1 MVKGGAVLNG
11 IFKRR
16 DAAMAAF
23 LKGKKFILCAIAVIM
38 AAIAAI
44 VAVSFTYAA
53 YRRDVLSQD
62 GATVAG
68 AIAEYER
75 GEAFRNNVKIDIV
88 EENGSFSVSELS
100 PGDLFTYNFSVN
112 NSKGEGE
119 EVRYNEV
126 LLKIT
131 CSFTFTYSYLNED
144 ENGNVTVIQ
153 QSLSAMQILS
163 QEDGTVEVAPN
174 VFFIFGDSK
183 DSKIVTE
190 KGDVPGY
197 YDPENPSEVK
207 AVQQTDTIGGIDQY
221 TQKIGFFLYP
231 AQTDSGV
238 NALSQ
243 QLGFY
248 VLVPSQTAASEEYG
262 EFRLNVSI
270 KVYAEQVTNT
280 NPGET
285 S

>member
-11 IFKRR
+11 IFQRR

-112 NSKGEGE
+112 NFKGEGE

-131 CSFTFTYSYLNED
+131 CSFTYSYLKED

-153 QSLSAMQILS
+153 QSLSAIQILS

-174 VFFIFGDSK
+174 VSFIFGDSN
-183 DSKIVTE
+183 IVTE
-190 KGDVPGY
+190 EGDVPGY
-197 YDPENPSEVK
+197 YNPENPSEVK

-243 QLGFY
+243 QLGFN
-248 VLVPSQTAASEEYG
+248 VLVPSQSAASEEYG

>member
-112 NSKGEGE
+112 NFKGEGE

-174 VFFIFGDSK
+174 VFFIFGN
-183 DSKIVTE
+183 SKIVTKE
-190 KGDVPGY
+190 GDVPGY

-238 NALSQ
+238 NKLSQ

>member
-11 IFKRR
+11 IFQRR

-112 NSKGEGE
+112 NFKGEGE

-174 VFFIFGDSK
+174 VFFIFGN
-183 DSKIVTE
+183 SKIVTE

-238 NALSQ
+238 NKLSQ

>member
-1 MVKGGAVLNG
+1 
-11 IFKRR
+11 
-16 DAAMAAF
+16 MAAF

-112 NSKGEGE
+112 NFKGEGE

-153 QSLSAMQILS
+153 QSLSAIQILS
-163 QEDGTVEVAPN
+163 QEDGTVEVAHN
-174 VFFIFGDSK
+174 VFFIFGDSN
-183 DSKIVTE
+183 IVTE
-190 KGDVPGY
+190 EGDVPGY

-243 QLGFY
+243 QLGFN

>member
-11 IFKRR
+11 IFQRR

-112 NSKGEGE
+112 NFKGEGE

-144 ENGNVTVIQ
+144 ENGNVIVIQ
-153 QSLSAMQILS
+153 QSLNAIQILS

-174 VFFIFGDSK
+174 VYFIFGDSN
-183 DSKIVTE
+183 IVTE
-190 KGDVPGY
+190 EGDVPGY
-197 YDPENPSEVK
+197 YNPENPSEVK

-243 QLGFY
+243 QLGFN

>member
-11 IFKRR
+11 IFQRR

-75 GEAFRNNVKIDIV
+75 GEASRNNVKIDIV

-112 NSKGEGE
+112 NFKGEGE

-153 QSLSAMQILS
+153 QSLNAMQILS

-174 VFFIFGDSK
+174 VFFIFGN
-183 DSKIVTE
+183 SKIVTE

-238 NALSQ
+238 NKLSQ

>member
-1 MVKGGAVLNG
+1 
-11 IFKRR
+11 
-16 DAAMAAF
+16 MAAF

-112 NSKGEGE
+112 NFKGEGE

-131 CSFTFTYSYLNED
+131 CSFTFTYSYLKED

-153 QSLSAMQILS
+153 QSLSAIQILS

-174 VFFIFGDSK
+174 VSFIFGDSN
-183 DSKIVTE
+183 IVTE
-190 KGDVPGY
+190 EGDVPGY
-197 YDPENPSEVK
+197 YNPENPSKVK

-243 QLGFY
+243 QLGFN

>member
-1 MVKGGAVLNG
+1 
-11 IFKRR
+11 
-16 DAAMAAF
+16 MAAF

-75 GEAFRNNVKIDIV
+75 GKAFRNNVKIDIV

-112 NSKGEGE
+112 NFKGEGE

-131 CSFTFTYSYLNED
+131 CSFTFTYSYLKED
-144 ENGNVTVIQ
+144 ENGNVIVIQ
-153 QSLSAMQILS
+153 QSLNAIQILS

-174 VFFIFGDSK
+174 VYFIFGGSY
-183 DSKIVTE
+183 IVTE
-190 KGDVPGY
+190 EGDVPGY
-197 YDPENPSEVK
+197 YDPENPSKVK

-243 QLGFY
+243 HLGFN
-248 VLVPSQTAASEEYG
+248 VLVPSQSAASEEYG

>member
-1 MVKGGAVLNG
+1 
-11 IFKRR
+11 
-16 DAAMAAF
+16 MAAF

-112 NSKGEGE
+112 NFKGEGE
-119 EVRYNEV
+119 EVHYNEV

-131 CSFTFTYSYLNED
+131 CSFTFTYSYLKED

-153 QSLSAMQILS
+153 QSLSAIQILS

-174 VFFIFGDSK
+174 VSFIFGDSN
-183 DSKIVTE
+183 IVTE
-190 KGDVPGY
+190 EGDVPGY
-197 YDPENPSEVK
+197 YNPENPSEVK

-238 NALSQ
+238 KLSQ
-243 QLGFY
+243 QLGFN

>member
-11 IFKRR
+11 IFQRR

-112 NSKGEGE
+112 NFKGEGE
-119 EVRYNEV
+119 EVHYNEV

-153 QSLSAMQILS
+153 QSLSAIQILS

-174 VFFIFGDSK
+174 VSFIFGDSN
-183 DSKIVTE
+183 IVTE
-190 KGDVPGY
+190 EGDVPGY
-197 YDPENPSEVK
+197 YNPENPSEVK

-238 NALSQ
+238 KLSQ
-243 QLGFY
+243 QLGFN

>member
-1 MVKGGAVLNG
+1 M
-11 IFKRR
+11 
-16 DAAMAAF
+16 
-23 LKGKKFILCAIAVIM
+23 
-38 AAIAAI
+38 
-44 VAVSFTYAA
+44 
-53 YRRDVLSQD
+53 
-62 GATVAG
+62 
-68 AIAEYER
+68 
-75 GEAFRNNVKIDIV
+75 FRNNVKIDIV

-112 NSKGEGE
+112 NFKGEGE

-131 CSFTFTYSYLNED
+131 CSFTFTYSYLKED

-153 QSLSAMQILS
+153 QSLSAIQILS
-163 QEDGTVEVAPN
+163 QEDGTVVVAPN
-174 VFFIFGDSK
+174 VSFIFGDSN
-183 DSKIVTE
+183 IVTE
-190 KGDVPGY
+190 EGDVPGY

-243 QLGFY
+243 QLGFN

>member
-11 IFKRR
+11 IFQRR

-112 NSKGEGE
+112 NFKGEGE

-153 QSLSAMQILS
+153 QSLSAIQILS

-174 VFFIFGDSK
+174 VSFIFGDSN
-183 DSKIVTE
+183 IVTE
-190 KGDVPGY
+190 EGDVPGY
-197 YDPENPSEVK
+197 YNPENPSKVK

-231 AQTDSGV
+231 AQTGSGV

-243 QLGFY
+243 QLGFS

>member
-11 IFKRR
+11 IFQRR

-75 GEAFRNNVKIDIV
+75 GKAFRNNVKIDIV

-112 NSKGEGE
+112 NFKGEGE

-153 QSLSAMQILS
+153 QSLSAIQILS
-163 QEDGTVEVAPN
+163 QEDGTVEVAHN
-174 VFFIFGDSK
+174 VFFIFGDSN
-183 DSKIVTE
+183 IVTE
-190 KGDVPGY
+190 EGDVPGY

-243 QLGFY
+243 QLGFN